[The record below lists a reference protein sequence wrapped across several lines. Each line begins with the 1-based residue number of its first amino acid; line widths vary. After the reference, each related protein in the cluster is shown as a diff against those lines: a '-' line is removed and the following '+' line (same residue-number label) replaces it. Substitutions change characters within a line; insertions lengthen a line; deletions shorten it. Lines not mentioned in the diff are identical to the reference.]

1 MLKRSLLLLAFST
14 LFSILFAAESQANT
28 NPSVVWTSTN
38 NSTVA
43 GKVSFKA
50 TATPATT
57 GTASIKKW
65 CLTVNGEEATN
76 QYAASFTTQDANEGS
91 YYSSFSGGC
100 WSGNWDIRKITLSY
114 DTTKWENKAYT
125 LVVKVTDSSDRE
137 STAATLTF
145 TTANTNPTIAWT
157 STNNSTVAGKVS
169 FKATA
174 TPAATG
180 TATIKKWCLTIN
192 GEEATNQSA
201 ASFIRQ
207 DGAEGSY
214 WDTFS
219 NGCWSGP
226 WDIRKITLSYD
237 TTKNENKAYTLVV
250 KVTDSSDRESTAAT
264 LTFITA
270 NPGPVLTTPNLNIT
284 TAGNP
289 VLVYTATPKAD
300 LPIANWCISTSIPNL
315 QTLITFKDLQGKIV
329 NASDVKN
336 TGDCWATKEASLE
349 VQVETSE
356 LKNSI
361 FKVFVT
367 VSNQYGH
374 NSNRLE
380 VTVDLKDPGL
390 KLSLPSSGKLVA
402 PTALPSVTID
412 QQSGQ
417 REVSEITW
425 FIDGKRFNS
434 GDDLSESLDADKSEL
449 PDGSHLIRV
458 EVKDSAGNT
467 YQSESNYLVEW
478 PKMVLSLTNSKTI
491 DPADEAIEIIVN
503 SNPGD
508 RKIDSVIWRVD
519 GKIVNSYEQD
529 SLSTEYESLPGG
541 NRKIT
546 ATIKDEYGD
555 TYVVERTYAIKWSP
569 SLKLVGLD
577 GYFYYS
583 PASPKVTVKAYLGGG
598 SWSGKHAATASYKN
612 SNGKLVKQSFTI
624 SNGTGTVVL
633 QTLKVT
639 TDIRIDVAA
648 GSTNNAA
655 SVSGE
660 IELRK
665 KPPAP
670 VYTNIYLTL
679 PKIVYWPKSFNVNV
693 RVTGKGY
700 YSCRLNFQNYY
711 VDFGVSAGGTTTVN
725 VQPTLGV
732 NMAQK
737 LYGSCTGTG
746 NAGTTYFDDWI
757 IVSLQR

>member
-1 MLKRSLLLLAFST
+1 VVLRQRNEGFVLKRSLFLLAFST
-14 LFSILFAAESQANT
+14 LLSMLFATESH
-28 NPSVVWTSTN
+28 
-38 NSTVA
+38 
-43 GKVSFKA
+43 
-50 TATPATT
+50 
-57 GTASIKKW
+57 
-65 CLTVNGEEATN
+65 
-76 QYAASFTTQDANEGS
+76 
-91 YYSSFSGGC
+91 
-100 WSGNWDIRKITLSY
+100 
-114 DTTKWENKAYT
+114 
-125 LVVKVTDSSDRE
+125 
-137 STAATLTF
+137 
-145 TTANTNPTIAWT
+145 ANTNPTVAWT
-157 STNNSTVAGKVS
+157 STNNATVAGKVS

-264 LTFITA
+264 LTFTTA
-270 NPGPVLTTPNLNIT
+270 NPGPTLTTPNLNIT
-284 TAGNP
+284 TTGNP
-289 VLVYTATPKAD
+289 VLAFTATPKAD
-300 LPIANWCISTSIPNL
+300 LPIAKWCITTTVPNL
-315 QTLITFKDLQGKIV
+315 ETIITFKDSQGRAV
-329 NASDVKN
+329 NASDAKK
-336 TGDCWATKEASLE
+336 TGDCWATKEAVLE
-349 VQVETSE
+349 VQVGTSN
-356 LKNSI
+356 LKNSV

-367 VSNQYGH
+367 ASNQYGH
-374 NSNRLE
+374 NSNRVE

-390 KLSLPSSGKLVA
+390 KISLPNSGKLIA

-417 REVSEITW
+417 REVSEIVW

-434 GDDLSESLDADKSEL
+434 GNDLPESLDADKSEL

-458 EVKDSAGNT
+458 EVMDSAGNT
-467 YQSESNYLVEW
+467 YQSENNYLVEW
-478 PKMVLSLTNSKTI
+478 PKMVLSLTNSKAI

-508 RKIDSVIWRVD
+508 RKIDSVTWRVD
-519 GKIVNSYEQD
+519 GKIVDSYEQE
-529 SLSTEYESLPGG
+529 SLSTEYKSLPGG
-541 NRKIT
+541 NRKVT

-583 PASPKVTVKAYLGGG
+583 PASPKVTVKAYLGGD
-598 SWSGKHAATASYKN
+598 SWSGKHSATASYKN
-612 SNGKLVKQSFTI
+612 SSGKLVKQSFTI
-624 SNGTGTVVL
+624 SNGTGSLVL
-633 QTLKVT
+633 QTLKT
-639 TDIRIDVAA
+639 STNIKIDVAQ

-655 SVSGE
+655 SVSGV

-665 KPPAP
+665 RPPAP

-679 PKIVYWPKSFNVNV
+679 PKIVIWPNSFNVKV

-700 YSCRLNFQNYY
+700 YSCRMNFQNYY
-711 VDFGVSAGGTTTVN
+711 VDFGVSAGSTTSVN

-737 LYGSCTGTG
+737 VYGSCTGTG

>member
-1 MLKRSLLLLAFST
+1 MVLRQRNEGFVLKRSLLLLAFST
-14 LFSILFAAESQANT
+14 LLSILFAAESHANT

-38 NSTVA
+38 NTTVA

-50 TATPATT
+50 TATPAAT
-57 GTASIKKW
+57 GTATIKKW
-65 CLTVNGEEATN
+65 CLTINGEEANN
-76 QYAASFTTQDANEGS
+76 QYVATFIREDGYEGASWN
-91 YYSSFSGGC
+91 SFSSGC
-100 WSGNWDIRKITLSY
+100 WNSGSDLRKVTIAY

-145 TTANTNPTIAWT
+145 TTAN
-157 STNNSTVAGKVS
+157 
-169 FKATA
+169 
-174 TPAATG
+174 
-180 TATIKKWCLTIN
+180 
-192 GEEATNQSA
+192 
-201 ASFIRQ
+201 
-207 DGAEGSY
+207 
-214 WDTFS
+214 
-219 NGCWSGP
+219 
-226 WDIRKITLSYD
+226 
-237 TTKNENKAYTLVV
+237 
-250 KVTDSSDRESTAAT
+250 
-264 LTFITA
+264 
-270 NPGPVLTTPNLNIT
+270 PGPALSTPNLNIAT
-284 TAGNP
+284 TGNP
-289 VLVYTATPKAD
+289 VLAFTATPKAD
-300 LPIANWCISTSIPNL
+300 LPIAKWCITTTVPNL
-315 QTLITFKDLQGKIV
+315 ETIITFKDSQGRTV
-329 NASDVKN
+329 NASDAKK
-336 TGDCWATKEASLE
+336 TGDCWATKEAVLE
-349 VQVETSE
+349 VQVGTSN

-367 VSNQYGH
+367 ASNQYGH
-374 NSNRLE
+374 NSNRIE
-380 VTVDLKDPGL
+380 VSVDLKDPGL
-390 KLSLPSSGKLVA
+390 KISLPNPGKLIA

-417 REVSEITW
+417 REVSEIAW

-467 YQSESNYLVEW
+467 YQSENNYLVEW

-491 DPADEAIEIIVN
+491 DPADEAIEILVN

-508 RKIDSVIWRVD
+508 RKIESVIWKVD
-519 GKIVNSYEQD
+519 GKVVNSYEEE
-529 SLSTEYESLPGG
+529 SLSTEYQSLPGG

-583 PASPKVTVKAYLGGG
+583 PASPKVTVKAYLGGS
-598 SWSGKHAATASYKN
+598 SWGGKHSAIASYKN
-612 SNGKLVKQSFTI
+612 SSGKLVKQSFTI
-624 SNGTGTVVL
+624 SNGVGTVVL

-639 TDIRIDVAA
+639 TGIRIDVAS

-655 SVSGE
+655 SVSGV

-665 KPPAP
+665 RPPAP

-679 PKIVYWPKSFNVNV
+679 PKIVIWPNSFNVKV

-700 YSCRLNFQNYY
+700 YSCRLNFQNLFY
-711 VDFGVSAGGTTTVN
+711 DFGVAAGSTTSIN

-746 NAGTTYFDDWI
+746 NAGTTYFDDLI

>member
-1 MLKRSLLLLAFST
+1 M
-14 LFSILFAAESQANT
+14 N
-28 NPSVVWTSTN
+28 
-38 NSTVA
+38 
-43 GKVSFKA
+43 
-50 TATPATT
+50 
-57 GTASIKKW
+57 
-65 CLTVNGEEATN
+65 
-76 QYAASFTTQDANEGS
+76 
-91 YYSSFSGGC
+91 
-100 WSGNWDIRKITLSY
+100 
-114 DTTKWENKAYT
+114 
-125 LVVKVTDSSDRE
+125 
-137 STAATLTF
+137 
-145 TTANTNPTIAWT
+145 
-157 STNNSTVAGKVS
+157 
-169 FKATA
+169 
-174 TPAATG
+174 
-180 TATIKKWCLTIN
+180 
-192 GEEATNQSA
+192 
-201 ASFIRQ
+201 
-207 DGAEGSY
+207 
-214 WDTFS
+214 
-219 NGCWSGP
+219 
-226 WDIRKITLSYD
+226 
-237 TTKNENKAYTLVV
+237 
-250 KVTDSSDRESTAAT
+250 
-264 LTFITA
+264 
-270 NPGPVLTTPNLNIT
+270 LTTT
-284 TAGNP
+284 GNP
-289 VLVYTATPKAD
+289 VLVFTATPKAD
-300 LPIANWCISTSIPNL
+300 LPIAKWCISTSVLNL
-315 QTLITFKDLQGKIV
+315 ETIITFKDSQGRVV
-329 NASDVKN
+329 NANDAKK
-336 TGDCWATKEASLE
+336 TGDCWATKEATLE
-349 VQVETSE
+349 IQVETAD

-374 NSNRLE
+374 NSNRVE
-380 VTVDLKDPGL
+380 VSVDLKDPGL
-390 KLSLPSSGKLVA
+390 KLSLPTAGKIIA

-412 QQSGQ
+412 QQGGN
-417 REVSEITW
+417 RDVTEVIW
-425 FIDGKRFNS
+425 IIDGKRFSSNN
-434 GDDLSESLDADKSEL
+434 DLFETLTADKSDL
-449 PDGSHLIRV
+449 PEGSHLIRV

-519 GKIVNSYEQD
+519 GKIVNSYEQE
-529 SLSTEYESLPGG
+529 SLSTEYKSLPGG

>member
-14 LFSILFAAESQANT
+14 LFSILFATESQANT
-28 NPSVVWTSTN
+28 NP
-38 NSTVA
+38 TV
-43 GKVSFKA
+43 
-50 TATPATT
+50 
-57 GTASIKKW
+57 
-65 CLTVNGEEATN
+65 
-76 QYAASFTTQDANEGS
+76 
-91 YYSSFSGGC
+91 
-100 WSGNWDIRKITLSY
+100 
-114 DTTKWENKAYT
+114 
-125 LVVKVTDSSDRE
+125 
-137 STAATLTF
+137 
-145 TTANTNPTIAWT
+145 AWT
-157 STNNSTVAGKVS
+157 STNNSTVTGKFS

-237 TTKNENKAYTLVV
+237 TTKWENKAYTLVV

-264 LTFITA
+264 LTFTTA

-284 TAGNP
+284 TIGNP

-300 LPIANWCISTSIPNL
+300 LPIAKWCISTSIPNL
-315 QTLITFKDLQGKIV
+315 QTLITFKDSQGKIV

-519 GKIVNSYEQD
+519 GKIVNSYEQE

-598 SWSGKHAATASYKN
+598 SWSGKHSATASYKN
-612 SNGKLVKQSFTI
+612 SSGKLVKQSFTI
-624 SNGTGTVVL
+624 SNGIGTVVL

-639 TDIRIDVAA
+639 TDIRIDVAS

-670 VYTNIYLTL
+670 VYTNIYLTM
-679 PKIVYWPKSFNVNV
+679 PRIVIWPNSFNVKV

-700 YSCRLNFQNYY
+700 YSCRLNFQNLYY
-711 VDFGVSAGGTTTVN
+711 DFGVAAGSTTSIN

-737 LYGSCTGTG
+737 IYGSCTGTG
-746 NAGTTYFDDWI
+746 NAGTTYFDDLI

>member
-1 MLKRSLLLLAFST
+1 M
-14 LFSILFAAESQANT
+14 
-28 NPSVVWTSTN
+28 
-38 NSTVA
+38 
-43 GKVSFKA
+43 
-50 TATPATT
+50 
-57 GTASIKKW
+57 
-65 CLTVNGEEATN
+65 
-76 QYAASFTTQDANEGS
+76 ASFITKDGNEGS
-91 YYSSFSGGC
+91 YYNSFSSGC
-100 WSGNWDIRKITLSY
+100 WSDGYDIRKITLSY

-125 LVVKVTDSSDRE
+125 LVVKVTDSSGRE

-145 TTANTNPTIAWT
+145 TTAN
-157 STNNSTVAGKVS
+157 
-169 FKATA
+169 
-174 TPAATG
+174 
-180 TATIKKWCLTIN
+180 
-192 GEEATNQSA
+192 
-201 ASFIRQ
+201 
-207 DGAEGSY
+207 
-214 WDTFS
+214 
-219 NGCWSGP
+219 
-226 WDIRKITLSYD
+226 
-237 TTKNENKAYTLVV
+237 
-250 KVTDSSDRESTAAT
+250 
-264 LTFITA
+264 
-270 NPGPVLTTPNLNIT
+270 PGPVLTTPNLNLT
-284 TAGNP
+284 TTGNP
-289 VLVYTATPKAD
+289 VLVFTATPKAD
-300 LPIANWCISTSIPNL
+300 LPIAKWCISTSVLNL
-315 QTLITFKDLQGKIV
+315 ETIITFKDSQGRVV
-329 NASDVKN
+329 NANDAKK
-336 TGDCWATKEASLE
+336 TGDCWATKEATLE
-349 VQVETSE
+349 VQVATAD
-356 LKNSI
+356 LKNTI

-374 NSNRLE
+374 NSNRVE
-380 VTVDLKDPGL
+380 VSVDLKDPGL
-390 KLSLPSSGKLVA
+390 KLSLPTAGKIIA

-412 QQSGQ
+412 QQGGN
-417 REVSEITW
+417 RDVTEVIW
-425 FIDGKRFNS
+425 IIDGKRFSSTN
-434 GDDLSESLDADKSEL
+434 DLFETLSADKSDL
-449 PDGSHLIRV
+449 PEGSHLIRV

-467 YQSESNYLVEW
+467 YQSENTYQVEW

-519 GKIVNSYEQD
+519 GKVVNSYEQE

-583 PASPKVTVKAYLGGG
+583 PASPKVTVKAYLGGS
-598 SWSGKHAATASYKN
+598 SWSGKHSATASYKN
-612 SNGKLVKQSFTI
+612 SSGKLVKQSFTI
-624 SNGTGTVVL
+624 SNGIGTVVL

-639 TDIRIDVAA
+639 TDIRIDVAS

-670 VYTNIYLTL
+670 VYTNIYLTM
-679 PKIVYWPKSFNVNV
+679 PKIVIWPNSFNVKV

-700 YSCRLNFQNYY
+700 YSCRLNFQNLYY
-711 VDFGVSAGGTTTVN
+711 DFGVAAGNTTSIN

-737 LYGSCTGTG
+737 IYGSCTGTG
-746 NAGTTYFDDWI
+746 NAGTTYFDDLI

>member
-1 MLKRSLLLLAFST
+1 
-14 LFSILFAAESQANT
+14 
-28 NPSVVWTSTN
+28 
-38 NSTVA
+38 
-43 GKVSFKA
+43 
-50 TATPATT
+50 
-57 GTASIKKW
+57 
-65 CLTVNGEEATN
+65 
-76 QYAASFTTQDANEGS
+76 
-91 YYSSFSGGC
+91 
-100 WSGNWDIRKITLSY
+100 
-114 DTTKWENKAYT
+114 

-145 TTANTNPTIAWT
+145 TTAN
-157 STNNSTVAGKVS
+157 
-169 FKATA
+169 
-174 TPAATG
+174 
-180 TATIKKWCLTIN
+180 
-192 GEEATNQSA
+192 
-201 ASFIRQ
+201 
-207 DGAEGSY
+207 
-214 WDTFS
+214 
-219 NGCWSGP
+219 
-226 WDIRKITLSYD
+226 
-237 TTKNENKAYTLVV
+237 
-250 KVTDSSDRESTAAT
+250 
-264 LTFITA
+264 
-270 NPGPVLTTPNLNIT
+270 PGPALSTPNLNIAT
-284 TAGNP
+284 TGNP
-289 VLVYTATPKAD
+289 VLAFTATPKAD
-300 LPIANWCISTSIPNL
+300 LPIAKWCITTTVPNL
-315 QTLITFKDLQGKIV
+315 ETIITFKDSQGRTV
-329 NASDVKN
+329 NASDAKK
-336 TGDCWATKEASLE
+336 TGDCWATKEAVLE
-349 VQVETSE
+349 VQVGTSN

-367 VSNQYGH
+367 ASNQYGH
-374 NSNRLE
+374 NSNRIE
-380 VTVDLKDPGL
+380 VSVDLKDPGL
-390 KLSLPSSGKLVA
+390 KISLPNPGKLIA

-417 REVSEITW
+417 REVSEIAW

-467 YQSESNYLVEW
+467 YQSENNYLVEW

-491 DPADEAIEIIVN
+491 DPADEAIEILVN

-508 RKIDSVIWRVD
+508 RKIESVIWKVD
-519 GKIVNSYEQD
+519 GKVVNSYEEE
-529 SLSTEYESLPGG
+529 SLSTEYQSLPGG

-583 PASPKVTVKAYLGGG
+583 PASPKVTVKAYLGGD
-598 SWSGKHAATASYKN
+598 SWSGKHSATASYKN
-612 SNGKLVKQSFTI
+612 SSGKLVKQSFTI
-624 SNGTGTVVL
+624 SNGTGSLVL
-633 QTLKVT
+633 QTLKT
-639 TDIRIDVAA
+639 STNIKIDVAS

-655 SVSGE
+655 SVSGV

-665 KPPAP
+665 RPPAP

-679 PKIVYWPKSFNVNV
+679 PKIVIWPNSFNVKV

-700 YSCRLNFQNYY
+700 YSCRMNFQNYY
-711 VDFGVSAGGTTTVN
+711 VDFGVSAGSTTSVN

-737 LYGSCTGTG
+737 VYGSCTGTG